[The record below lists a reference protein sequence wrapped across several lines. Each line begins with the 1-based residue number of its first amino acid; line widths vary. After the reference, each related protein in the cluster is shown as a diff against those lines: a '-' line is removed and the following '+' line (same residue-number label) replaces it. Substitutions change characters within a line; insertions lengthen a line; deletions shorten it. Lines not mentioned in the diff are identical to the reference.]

1 MFDHTQSSLNAQQEG
16 SKVIIRKLENVPLS
30 PVAMAGVKGI
40 TKQLVL
46 GSTDGVPNFSFRVFT
61 VELQGHSPY
70 HSHEVEHLNFVIS
83 GRGALVDAD
92 GNLHPIGTG
101 EFAFVAP
108 GDVHQFRNTG
118 DEPFVFICAVPR
130 EYE

>member
-1 MFDHTQSSLNAQQEG
+1 M
-16 SKVIIRKLENVPLS
+16 IIRRLDD
-30 PVAMAGVKGI
+30 VAKTSVDMEGVKGI

-46 GSTDGVPNFSFRVFT
+46 GSEDGVPHFSFRVFT
-61 VELQGHSPY
+61 LEPGGHSPH
-70 HSHEVEHLNFVIS
+70 HSHEVEHLNFILS
-83 GRGALVDAD
+83 GRGALMDGD
-92 GNLHPIGTG
+92 GNLNPIEAG

-108 GDVHQFRNTG
+108 HDVHQFRNTG